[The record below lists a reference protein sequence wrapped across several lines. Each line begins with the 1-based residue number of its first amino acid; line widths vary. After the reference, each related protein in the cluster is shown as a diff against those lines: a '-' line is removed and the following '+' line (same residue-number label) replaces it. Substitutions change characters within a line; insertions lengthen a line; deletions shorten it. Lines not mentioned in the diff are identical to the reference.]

1 MCLNIVFTN
10 TGNILVHVPGRREF
24 MLCDVCKV
32 RETKVH
38 EMKRGT
44 VISGKKVYPRHFC
57 EECFELVT
65 KKIGAGP
72 PVKKPMVHP
81 QKIIGEKYDRPFES

>member
-1 MCLNIVFTN
+1 
-10 TGNILVHVPGRREF
+10 

-32 RETKVH
+32 REAKVH

-44 VISGKKVYPRHFC
+44 VISGKKVYPSHFC
-57 EECFELVT
+57 EECFGLVT
-65 KKIGAGP
+65 QKIGAGA

-81 QKIIGEKYDRPFES
+81 PKILERNRIGPLKAEHGGNSGK